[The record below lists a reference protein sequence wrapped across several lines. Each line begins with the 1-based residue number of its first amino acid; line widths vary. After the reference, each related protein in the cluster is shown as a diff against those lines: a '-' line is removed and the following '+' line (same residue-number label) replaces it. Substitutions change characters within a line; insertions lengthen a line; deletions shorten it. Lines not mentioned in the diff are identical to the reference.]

1 MFPYKFYFMSVDMKA
16 EVKKEGQ
23 EYRLSIDTP
32 YYSGSHVFRT
42 REQALSEM
50 IMDHVRYLPGAFC
63 PLRWF
68 VMRL

>member
-23 EYRLSIDTP
+23 EFRLTIDTP
-32 YYSGSHVFRT
+32 SYSGSHVFRT

-50 IMDHVRYLPGAFC
+50 SRIANILLIRQKETEPCTHMN
-63 PLRWF
+63 
-68 VMRL
+68 

>member
-1 MFPYKFYFMSVDMKA
+1 MFPFTFYFMLINMKA

-23 EYRLSIDTP
+23 EFRLSIDTP

-50 IMDHVRYLPGAFC
+50 SRIANILLIRQKETELCTLMN
-63 PLRWF
+63 
-68 VMRL
+68 